1 MKMTLDSPALAA
13 AVLRQNFYFFA
24 RRVFQHLHPDELFLD
39 APHVEAVCFALQEGA
54 EGRERRQLITV
65 PPRHLKT
72 ICASVALPAWLLGRD
87 PKTKILVASYG
98 HDLAAKP
105 ARDFRAVIESAW
117 YRRLFPAMQI
127 DDQRNTALEV
137 ETTMRGVR
145 KAVSLGGSV
154 TGFGADITIVD
165 DLMKAEEA
173 QSETMRKNVKDY
185 FEQTLYSRLNDKA
198 NGTFIAVQQRLH
210 EDDFA
215 GYLITS
221 QGFRHL
227 NLPAI
232 AERNESIPLYFGRRF
247 ERQPGQALWPAR
259 EPLSVLNDIRRSI
272 GSATFSAQYLQN
284 PICGEGNL
292 LRPEWFGSY
301 DGPLPREHFQFVV
314 QSWDTGMTAEPTS
327 DFTVCTTWGFR
338 EDRWYLLEVFRRRLD
353 YADIKR
359 AAKAQ
364 MERWTPALV
373 LIEYTSSGIPL
384 YCELRNEGFREV
396 EPISP
401 KYDKRTRTIAQQAKL
416 ETGRFLIPA
425 QADWRE
431 DFLHEVRA
439 FPSGRNDD
447 QVDSLAQFL
456 WWSGCLGGMNW
467 QRWMQNGGRR
477 PLGRKHRP
485 IYSAPRLDRYR
496 GLL

>member
-1 MKMTLDSPALAA
+1 
-13 AVLRQNFYFFA
+13 
-24 RRVFQHLHPDELFLD
+24 
-39 APHVEAVCFALQEGA
+39 
-54 EGRERRQLITV
+54 LITV

-72 ICASVALPAWLLGRD
+72 NCTSVAFPAWLLGRD

-105 ARDFRAVIESAW
+105 ARDFRSVIESPW

-127 DDQRNTALEV
+127 DDQRNTAMEV

-145 KAVSLGGSV
+145 KAVSLGGAV

-173 QSETMRKNVKDY
+173 QSETMRQNVKDY

-198 NGTFIAVQQRLH
+198 NGAFIAVQQRLH

-215 GYLITS
+215 GYLIAS

-232 AERNESIPLYFGRRF
+232 AERNESIPLYFDRRLERRF
-247 ERQPGQALWPAR
+247 GEALWPAR
-259 EPLSVLNDIRRSI
+259 EPLSVLGEIRRSL
-272 GSATFSAQYLQN
+272 GSTTFSAQYLQN
-284 PICGEGNL
+284 PVYGEGNL

-301 DGPLPREHFQFVV
+301 DGPLPREHFQYVV
-314 QSWDTGMTAEPTS
+314 QSWDTGLTAEPTS

-338 EDRWYLLEVFRRRLD
+338 EGNWYLLEVFRRRLD

-359 AAKAQ
+359 AIIDQ
-364 MERWTPALV
+364 MQRWTPALV
-373 LIEYTSSGIPL
+373 LIENAGSGIL
-384 YCELRNEGFREV
+384 LFREFRNEGLGML
-396 EPISP
+396 EPIQP
-401 KYDKRTRTIAQQAKL
+401 IVDKQTRTIAQQAKL

-425 QADWRE
+425 QARLAGGLPARGE
-431 DFLHEVRA
+431 GLSQRA
-439 FPSGRNDD
+439 
-447 QVDSLAQFL
+447 L
-456 WWSGCLGGMNW
+456 
-467 QRWMQNGGRR
+467 
-477 PLGRKHRP
+477 
-485 IYSAPRLDRYR
+485 
-496 GLL
+496 